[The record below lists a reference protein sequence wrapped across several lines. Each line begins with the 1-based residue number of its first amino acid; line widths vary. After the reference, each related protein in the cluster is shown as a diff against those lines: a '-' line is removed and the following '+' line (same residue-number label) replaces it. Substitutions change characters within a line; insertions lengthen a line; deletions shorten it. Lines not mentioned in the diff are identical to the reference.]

1 MTNNVRSIPL
11 NNLYAWQQVALMRL
25 MLYVT
30 GRVHEVI
37 GDFSNSARAT
47 ILSGAREDGTLDASA
62 AYRIQVDISTSWG
75 DTFRSLQILIDK
87 ALREGAALP
96 FGVQAA
102 YHDKLIV
109 PAMSEKLSEAR
120 ASDGV
125 FDAQLQWLIDA
136 AMRLAGPDG
145 LQFSS
150 RLWRLD
156 RDTRE
161 GMSAAIMQAVI
172 DKKSAWQLAKDMEQY
187 LGAGK
192 DCPKWTYARLN
203 VVSSVSKSKGDL
215 SGLLSGDDCPGK
227 GVSYNALRLART
239 EIQRTHHF
247 ANDNRMAAM
256 PWIEQERIV
265 LSGSHPK
272 PDICDDVTNGG
283 ENGDGIYPKGTIVLP
298 LHPHCFC
305 DKRAVQDLN
314 AFGDRLADWVR
325 TGHGFPAM
333 NQYAASLGADL
344 GNSLLDNPVAQAFGV
359 WCFDK
364 FDEISARMQ

>member
-1 MTNNVRSIPL
+1 MEKVTSIPL
-11 NNLYAWQQVALMRL
+11 NNLYAWQQVGLMRL
-25 MLYVT
+25 MMYLT
-30 GRVHEVI
+30 GRVHEII
-37 GDFSNSARAT
+37 GDFSNSARVL
-47 ILSGAREDGTLDASA
+47 ILANAGEDGSMDTAA
-62 AYRIQVDISTSWG
+62 AYRTQVEISKAWG
-75 DTFRSLQILIDK
+75 DTFTSLETLIGLG
-87 ALREGAALP
+87 LREGASLP

-102 YHDKLIV
+102 YHEKLIV
-109 PAMSEKLSEAR
+109 PALKTRLSEATV
-120 ASDGV
+120 AEGV
-125 FDAQLQWLIDA
+125 FDAQLRWIIDA

-161 GMSAAIMQAVI
+161 GMSTAIMQAVV
-172 DKKSAWQLAKDMEQY
+172 DKKSAWQLAKDLEQF

-192 DCPKWTYARLN
+192 DCPKWTYTRLN
-203 VVSSVSKSKGDL
+203 VVSSIDKAKGDL
-215 SGLLSGDDCPGK
+215 SGLLSGDDCAGK

-239 EIQRTHHF
+239 EIQRTHHL

-272 PDICDDVTNGG
+272 PDICDDVVHGG
-283 ENGDGIYPKGTIVLP
+283 ENSDGVYPKGTIILP

-314 AFGDRLADWVR
+314 SFGDQLAGWVR
-325 TGHGFPAM
+325 SGQGFPGM
-333 NQYAASLGADL
+333 DQYAASLGSDL
-344 GNSLLDNPVAQAFGV
+344 GNSLLESPIAQAFGV